1 MATWF
6 DDGDPAEQPVEDPP
20 VVIYVPFLS
29 VGGGTSKY
37 CRGGADPAI
46 SSGRSRCVLDSLEK
60 NSRSSTAAWF
70 EDGNPAHQ
78 PDEDPPA
85 AIHVPLVSRAA
96 VESKLH
102 RGRRH
107 GQRGGL
113 LCGQRGG
120 LVGPRRSNH
129 SDDRP
134 VAPNSLTETT
144 PAVISVAAREGV
156 GEVTAD
162 DDLGGR
168 SRAACGLLG
177 PNQISPPAEVGS
189 VSRLCIPPIA
199 LAVDGAPGLS
209 QSHSAVLGSRVQD
222 VPVAIPAIERVR
234 AGEVDRE
241 VSYSLFILPDLVV
254 ISGYFNF
261 LTILPL

>member
-20 VVIYVPFLS
+20 VVIHVPFPS
-29 VGGGTSKY
+29 VGGGTSEY

-60 NSRSSTAAWF
+60 NSRSSTAAWL
-70 EDGNPAHQ
+70 EDGDPAYQ

-85 AIHVPLVSRAA
+85 AIRLPLDSRAA
-96 VESKLH
+96 VESKLD
-102 RGRRH
+102 RGRRYE
-107 GQRGGL
+107 QPGGL
-113 LCGQRGG
+113 PYGQRGG
-120 LVGPRRSNH
+120 LVWPRRSNH
-129 SDDRP
+129 SDHCP
-134 VAPNSLTETT
+134 VAPNSSTKTT
-144 PAVISVAAREGV
+144 PAGISVAAREGV

-177 PNQISPPAEVGS
+177 PAEVGS

-199 LAVDGAPGLS
+199 LAVDDAPGLS
-209 QSHSAVLGSRVQD
+209 KSHSVVLGSRVQD

-241 VSYSLFILPDLVV
+241 VSYSLFILPYSVV
-254 ISGYFNF
+254 ILGYFNSS
-261 LTILPL
+261 TILPLQNYTG